1 MAASSR
7 LGLSYPVNGNLVS
20 LPGGW
25 RKGEKD
31 EGKRRSQRCRGE
43 VEVTLKV
50 PS

>member
-1 MAASSR
+1 
-7 LGLSYPVNGNLVS
+7 VNRKLVS

-25 RKGEKD
+25 RKGEKY
-31 EGKRRSQRCRGE
+31 EGKRRRQRCRGE